1 MIHIKTLFSQGASH
15 FSRLF
20 IVIVISSVLMFI
32 DHHEKHLQGVRN
44 TIGSLMTP
52 VIYLA
57 DLPNEFFAWG
67 GQSLVSRSQLRQE
80 NQRFK
85 EEARVLKSQLQKY
98 IALQAENSRLRNLL
112 GTENQALEKRLL
124 AEIIQIDDDPFR
136 LDFVINKGTTSGVF
150 EGQTVIDANGMV
162 GQVETVFLLTSRVL
176 MISDA
181 RHAIPVR
188 VARNNVRSVL
198 AGSGHINQLFLR
210 NVTDTTDIKVGDVLI
225 SSGLG
230 QKFPVGYPVATVTEV
245 VHDPGKAYALIAAKP
260 MAKLEQLSSV
270 LLVWKDKVLIPR
282 PDSTNAKSEATDG

>member
-1 MIHIKTLFSQGASH
+1 M
-15 FSRLF
+15 
-20 IVIVISSVLMFI
+20 
-32 DHHEKHLQGVRN
+32 
-44 TIGSLMTP
+44 
-52 VIYLA
+52 
-57 DLPNEFFAWG
+57 
-67 GQSLVSRSQLRQE
+67 
-80 NQRFK
+80 
-85 EEARVLKSQLQKY
+85 
-98 IALQAENSRLRNLL
+98 L